1 MTPCCGLMG
10 WIFGHKFGSFTVKE
24 TPPAFTKV
32 SGSGD
37 AACSGNAAC
46 SIFRALTKTES
57 EIRCKR
63 CGTKGPV

>member
-10 WIFGHKFGSFTVKE
+10 WIFGHKFRSFTVKE
-24 TPPAFTKV
+24 TPPAFSKV
-32 SGSGD
+32 SGV
-37 AACSGNAAC
+37 SGNAAC